1 MAYSSETS
9 FNNRHSYLCCGEPA
23 VGAETGG
30 SRVQYTSVLDF
41 QLGVKSSAQ
50 GLSVQLGEATHELCA
65 LTTV

>member
-1 MAYSSETS
+1 MRPTLITDILIC
-9 FNNRHSYLCCGEPA
+9 NVGEPG

-30 SRVQYTSVLDF
+30 SRVQDTSVLDF

-50 GLSVQLGEATHELCA
+50 GLSVQLGEATHELCV